1 LREDFSTLRI
11 EASGFY
17 EFGERPRTIGKPA
30 SPTTVH
36 TMNLWRGTIASSP
49 RSNCHLTLKTP
60 PNRNYQDSVVRFGQY
75 NHFMAH
81 LYIYKWSKI
90 SEKRPMAEGRFV
102 AYYRVS
108 TEKQGRSGLG
118 LEAQRGAVEAF
129 LNGGSWKLV
138 AEFTEIESGKRADRP
153 KLAEAVKAAKKHKA
167 TLVIAKLDRL
177 SRNVAFIANLMEA
190 GVDFVAVDMPHANKL
205 TIHILSAVAEHE
217 REMISQRT
225 RAALAAAKSRGV
237 RLGNR
242 SNIKV
247 AQDRSRAARMAQAD
261 QFASNILPVVLQIR
275 AAGVKTLNGIAEALN
290 ARGLRTPRGG
300 EWQAVQVKRIIER
313 HCAAA

>member
-1 LREDFSTLRI
+1 MT
-11 EASGFY
+11 
-17 EFGERPRTIGKPA
+17 
-30 SPTTVH
+30 
-36 TMNLWRGTIASSP
+36 
-49 RSNCHLTLKTP
+49 
-60 PNRNYQDSVVRFGQY
+60 
-75 NHFMAH
+75 
-81 LYIYKWSKI
+81 
-90 SEKRPMAEGRFV
+90 EGRFI

-118 LEAQRGAVEAF
+118 LEAQRKAVEAY
-129 LNGGSWKLV
+129 LDGGSWKLV
-138 AEFTEIESGKRADRP
+138 AEFTEIESGKRSERP
-153 KLAEAVKAAKKHKA
+153 KLAEAIKTAKEHKA

-190 GVDFVAVDMPHANKL
+190 GADFVAVDMPHANKL

-237 RLGNR
+237 QLGNR

-247 AQDRSRAARMAQAD
+247 AQARSRAARMAQAD
-261 QFASNILPVVLQIR
+261 QFASNILPVILQIR
-275 AAGVKTLNGIAEALN
+275 GAGVQTLKGIADALN

-300 EWQAVQVKRIIER
+300 EWQAIQVKRIVER
-313 HCAAA
+313 HQVA

>member
-1 LREDFSTLRI
+1 M
-11 EASGFY
+11 GFRT
-17 EFGERPRTIGKPA
+17 GSLQNPR
-30 SPTTVH
+30 
-36 TMNLWRGTIASSP
+36 
-49 RSNCHLTLKTP
+49 
-60 PNRNYQDSVVRFGQY
+60 NRL
-75 NHFMAH
+75 MT
-81 LYIYKWSKI
+81 
-90 SEKRPMAEGRFV
+90 EGRFI

-118 LEAQRGAVEAF
+118 LEAQRKAVEAY
-129 LNGGSWKLV
+129 LDGGSWKLV
-138 AEFTEIESGKRADRP
+138 AEFTEIESGKRSERP
-153 KLAEAVKAAKKHKA
+153 KLAEAIKTAKEHKA

-190 GVDFVAVDMPHANKL
+190 GADFVAVDMPHANKL

-237 RLGNR
+237 QLGNR

-247 AQDRSRAARMAQAD
+247 AQARSRAARMAQAD
-261 QFASNILPVVLQIR
+261 QFASNILPVILQIR
-275 AAGVKTLNGIAEALN
+275 GAGVQTLKGIADALN

-300 EWQAVQVKRIIER
+300 EWQAIQVKRIVER
-313 HCAAA
+313 HQVA

>member
-1 LREDFSTLRI
+1 
-11 EASGFY
+11 
-17 EFGERPRTIGKPA
+17 
-30 SPTTVH
+30 
-36 TMNLWRGTIASSP
+36 
-49 RSNCHLTLKTP
+49 
-60 PNRNYQDSVVRFGQY
+60 
-75 NHFMAH
+75 
-81 LYIYKWSKI
+81 
-90 SEKRPMAEGRFV
+90 MAEGRFV

-167 TLVIAKLDRL
+167 TVVIAKLDRL

-300 EWQAVQVKRIIER
+300 EWQAVQVRRIMER

>member
-1 LREDFSTLRI
+1 
-11 EASGFY
+11 
-17 EFGERPRTIGKPA
+17 
-30 SPTTVH
+30 
-36 TMNLWRGTIASSP
+36 
-49 RSNCHLTLKTP
+49 
-60 PNRNYQDSVVRFGQY
+60 
-75 NHFMAH
+75 
-81 LYIYKWSKI
+81 
-90 SEKRPMAEGRFV
+90 MAEGRFV
-102 AYYRVS
+102 AHYRVS

-237 RLGNR
+237 RLGDQTSKLPRIAPGQPEWLRPTN
-242 SNIKV
+242 SPPDLKDDG
-247 AQDRSRAARMAQAD
+247 QDVRA
-261 QFASNILPVVLQIR
+261 
-275 AAGVKTLNGIAEALN
+275 
-290 ARGLRTPRGG
+290 
-300 EWQAVQVKRIIER
+300 EWQAVQVKRITER